1 MKKMIVTT
9 FVAAALSSC
18 GAANFNRIFGST
30 DNSTSALLE
39 RAQMAYDTG
48 DFDRAEELATQ
59 AMNGTVNNGE
69 AAVLLGNIML
79 SKAGVDVFQVV
90 AKLSELS
97 SPSKT
102 AVATTSTDGCT
113 SSTTSSDAAGT
124 LSTLSCKLLS
134 ISTDEASVLG
144 TTVALNSTYFA
155 PVTSYYKPNDITD
168 AIRQAVN
175 VLKYTDRG
183 IRYLCPFINR
193 SKVTGESTDSRHT
206 LENCGDKSGTTYNY
220 AKAHIAFGLL
230 HLIETLVYQR
240 GILVDG
246 VSSSSGNTGI
256 ATLSTKINAANFGTD
271 ISGFLTAVTDFKT
284 AVDNI
289 ANTSNP
295 NSQISLA
302 LDGLLVV
309 ATSFGEAGIPA
320 KIISTITGSLTKI
333 KETASKLATTA
344 GNASSSSTYQAQA
357 LKGQINQKYAA
368 TIETKMNTVCGTDGA
383 KCDTTQQTQ
392 LCTSYTSI
400 SEGVDPTK
408 LSKPSWCK

>member
-1 MKKMIVTT
+1 MKKIFAAGLLVT
-9 FVAAALSSC
+9 VLSSC

-30 DNSTSALLE
+30 DNSTSALLQ

-48 DFDRAEELATQ
+48 DYDKAEELATQ
-59 AMNGTVNNGE
+59 AYNGTTHNGD
-69 AAVLLGNIML
+69 AAVLLGSIML
-79 SKAGVDVFQVV
+79 SKAGVDIFQIV

-97 SPSKT
+97 TPSKT
-102 AVATTSTDGCT
+102 ATTTTSTDGCT
-113 SSTTSSDAAGT
+113 SSTTSTDAAGS
-124 LSTLSCKLLS
+124 LSTLSCKLL
-134 ISTDEASVLG
+134 TLTADDTAALG
-144 TTVALNSTYFA
+144 SNVTLTSPYFA

-168 AIRQAVN
+168 TVRQAVS

-193 SKVTGESTDSRHT
+193 EKVTGSSTDTRHALAT
-206 LENCGDKSGTTYNY
+206 CGDKSNTTYHY
-220 AKAHIAFGLL
+220 GKVHISFALL

-246 VSSSSGNTGI
+246 VSSSGGTGI
-256 ATLSTKINAANFGTD
+256 ATLSTKLNAANFGTD

-289 ANTSNP
+289 ANTGNA

-302 LDGLLVV
+302 LDGLAVV
-309 ATSFGEAGIPA
+309 ATSFGEAGVPA
-320 KIISTITGSLTKI
+320 KIISTITGSLAKI
-333 KETASKLATTA
+333 KETADKLATTA

-368 TIETKMNTVCGTDGA
+368 TVETKMNGVCGTDGA
-383 KCDTTQQTQ
+383 KCSDTEKTQ

-400 SEGVDPTK
+400 SEGVDPSK
-408 LSKPSWCK
+408 LSKPSWCT